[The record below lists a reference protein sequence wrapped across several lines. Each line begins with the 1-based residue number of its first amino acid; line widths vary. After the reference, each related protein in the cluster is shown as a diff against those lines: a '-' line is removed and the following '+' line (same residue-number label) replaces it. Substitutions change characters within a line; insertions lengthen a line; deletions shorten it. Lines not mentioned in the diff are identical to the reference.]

1 MRLGSNISERKPE
14 SLTERFSMLKEAGFS
29 ATFCPIGPDA
39 DDAAVEEVCR
49 LVKKSDIV
57 IAEVGAWSNPVS
69 TDEETRRDAIENCRR
84 RLALADRVGA
94 RCCVNISGSRG
105 RKWDG
110 PHPDNLTD
118 ATFDLVV
125 ETVRKIIDA
134 VKPTRTFYT
143 LEPMPWM
150 YPDSPDAYVRLIEAI
165 DRKAFAVHLD
175 PVNLIC
181 SPHRYFANGAL
192 IRECFDKLGPHIRS
206 CHAKDIILAQRLTTH
221 LDECR
226 PGLGALDYREYLRQ
240 IDRLD
245 PDMPLMIEHLK
256 TDAEIA
262 LAAAHIRSVAKDIDA
277 HII

>member
-1 MRLGSNISERKPE
+1 MRLGGQIREKKPKD
-14 SLTERFSMLKEAGFS
+14 LAERFAMLVEAGFS
-29 ATFCPIGPDA
+29 AMFCPIGPDA
-39 DDAAVEEVCR
+39 DDAAVQEVCR
-49 LVKKSDIV
+49 LAGKSDIV

-69 TDEETRRDAIENCRR
+69 TDEETRRDAIENCER

-110 PHPDNLTD
+110 PHPGNLTD

-134 VKPTRTFYT
+134 VRPTRTFYT

-150 YPDSPDAYVRLIEAI
+150 YPDSADAYVRLIEAI

-181 SPHRYFANGAL
+181 SPHLYFANSAL
-192 IRECFDKLGPHIRS
+192 IRECFDKLGRHIRS
-206 CHAKDIILAQRLTTH
+206 CHAKDIILGQRLTTH

-226 PGLGALDYREYLRQ
+226 PGLGALDYHEYLRQ

-256 TDAEIA
+256 TDAEITQ
-262 LAAAHIRSVAKDIDA
+262 AAAHIRSVARDIDV